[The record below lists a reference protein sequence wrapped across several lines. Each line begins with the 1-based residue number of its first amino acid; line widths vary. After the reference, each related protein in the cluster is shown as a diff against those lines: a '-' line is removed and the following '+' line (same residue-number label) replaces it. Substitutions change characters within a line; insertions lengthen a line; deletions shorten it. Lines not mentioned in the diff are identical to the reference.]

1 MGNPARCAEDLIF
14 FRDDRDWIE
23 GFVSKNRRY
32 RIEPVT
38 HKLPHG
44 TGHLLVSTDR
54 ILATP
59 EDTKSA

>member
-1 MGNPARCAEDLIF
+1 VRCAEDLIF

-44 TGHLLVSTDR
+44 TGHLLVSTLR
-54 ILATP
+54 ILAKP
-59 EDTKSA
+59 EDTKST